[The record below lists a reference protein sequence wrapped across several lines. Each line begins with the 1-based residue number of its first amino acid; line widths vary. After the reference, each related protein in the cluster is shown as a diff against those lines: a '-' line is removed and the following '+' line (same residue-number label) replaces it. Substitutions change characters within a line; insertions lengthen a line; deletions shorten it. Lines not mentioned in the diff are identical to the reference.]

1 MIQDTQIKK
10 LEKMKIRYKELNQ
23 LLSQPE
29 VLDNMKLLQKYS
41 KEQKELEEIVS
52 LWQQYNSLRKEM
64 DKMEEIVKEEED
76 EEIKELARE
85 EKKAILSQMQE
96 IEEKISSRFSISDK
110 FSQRNAIMEIRAGVG
125 GEEAAL
131 FVADLYKM
139 YVRFGEGKGW
149 KIENIHSHPTD
160 MGGFK
165 EIIFAVEGKDAFST
179 LCYEKGVHRVQR
191 IPATESSG
199 RIHTSTITVAIFPEA
214 EDVEVDINSEDLRI
228 DTFHSSGA
236 GGQHVNV
243 TDSAVRI
250 THIPTGIVTQCQDE
264 RSQYQNKVKAM
275 RFLKSKLLQER
286 EEKQKNEISQQR
298 KAQIGR
304 GERSERIRTYNF
316 PQGRVTDHRVHLT
329 LYNLEGILSGE
340 MDQLLNPLRK
350 KLKEEE
356 KIVSD
361 FT

>member
-1 MIQDTQIKK
+1 MEDTQVKK
-10 LEKMKIRYKELNQ
+10 LEKAEIEYKELNKR
-23 LLSQPE
+23 LSQSE
-29 VLDNMKLLQKYS
+29 VLINVKLFQKYS
-41 KEQKELEEIVS
+41 KEQKKLEETVS
-52 LWQQYNSLRKEM
+52 LWQQYKNFQEEIE
-64 DKMEEIVKEEED
+64 KMEGIIKDEGD
-76 EEIKELARE
+76 EEIKKLARE
-85 EKKAILSQMQE
+85 EKEKIVFQMQNLE
-96 IEEKISSRFSISDK
+96 TKIISMFSISDK
-110 FSQRNAIMEIRAGVG
+110 FSHRNAIIEIRAGAG

-139 YVRFGEGKGW
+139 YFRFGENKGW

-165 EIIFAVEGKDAFST
+165 EVIFAVEGKDTFST
-179 LCYEKGVHRVQR
+179 LCYERGVHRVQR
-191 IPATESSG
+191 IPVTESSG
-199 RIHTSTITVAIFPEA
+199 RIHTSTVTVAVFPEA
-214 EDVEVDINSEDLRI
+214 EDIEIDINNEDLRI

-250 THIPTGIVTQCQDE
+250 THIPTGIVVQCQDE

-275 RFLKSKLLQER
+275 RFLKSKLLQGI
-286 EEKQKNEISQQR
+286 EEKQKNEISHQR

-316 PQGRVTDHRVHLT
+316 PQNRVTDHRVHLT
-329 LYNLEGILSGE
+329 LYNLEEILSGE

-350 KLKEEE
+350 KLKT
-356 KIVSD
+356 I
-361 FT
+361 

>member
-1 MIQDTQIKK
+1 LMQDTQIKK
-10 LEKMKIRYKELNQ
+10 LEKMKIRYKELNK

-52 LWQQYNSLRKEM
+52 LWQQYDSLRKEM

-96 IEEKISSRFSISDK
+96 IEEKIFSRFSISDK

-160 MGGFK
+160 MGGLK
-165 EIIFAVEGKDAFST
+165 EIIFAVEGKDAFFT

-199 RIHTSTITVAIFPEA
+199 RIHTSTVTVAVFPEA

-228 DTFHSSGA
+228 DTFHSRGA

-264 RSQYQNKVKAM
+264 RSQHQNRIKAM
-275 RFLKSKLLQER
+275 RILRSKLLQKI
-286 EEKQKNEISQQR
+286 EEEQKNKISQQR

-329 LYNLEGILSGE
+329 LYNLEEILNGG
-340 MDQLLNPLRK
+340 MDRLLNPLRK
-350 KLKEEE
+350 KLKGE
-356 KIVSD
+356 KIVSG